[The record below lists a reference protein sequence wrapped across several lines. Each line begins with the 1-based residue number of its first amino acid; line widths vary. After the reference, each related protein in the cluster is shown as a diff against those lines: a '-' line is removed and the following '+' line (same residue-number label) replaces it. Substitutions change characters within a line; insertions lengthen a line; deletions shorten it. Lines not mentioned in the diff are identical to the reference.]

1 MLNRMTV
8 AQRLGAFALLPMLVI
23 VVMAVVALQGVSR
36 TNESLRVVHEDR
48 MVSQQQIA
56 AVIELLGRARADAAF
71 ALVENTRDAG
81 VLRSGRMLARI
92 AEAEQALAAYLAVG
106 ATQEEVQLQQRTL
119 PRLKRLIDDGLKPAA
134 EELRQGSMAAARTI
148 ITSNVEAPW
157 SELREAMTA
166 LVTLQVDESRREY
179 EAATARYEVTRWL
192 TIGGTLA
199 SAVFLL
205 FFGILVSRSILQ
217 PVSGLRDALNTA
229 QRDNDLTVR
238 ARGAGSD
245 ELGQAMDAFNALM
258 EHWQQTV
265 GRLKHDAA
273 RLSGASTSVASATRD
288 IAGQAQAQSEA
299 ASSTVASVEKV
310 SVSISQVAEHAEQTQ
325 GIAQQATALSESGR
339 ETMRKAAQS
348 MTRLAGSVQDSAR
361 LIEALAKRSAE
372 ISTIVEVIRDISEQ
386 TNLLALNAAIEAARA
401 GEQGR
406 GFAVVADEVRKLAE
420 RTGASTTEISALTG
434 TIQAEVAS
442 AVAQLKQ
449 STTQVDEGVGL
460 SAEVEQALAQIQD
473 GAGSTRNFVGDI
485 AWAAAEQRSAS
496 QDIAKHVERIARMA
510 EDSSRAIEVATDA
523 ARDLETLATAVNSQ
537 VSQFRA

>member
-92 AEAEQALAAYLAVG
+92 SEAEQALAAYLAVG

-119 PRLKRLIDDGLKPAA
+119 PRLRRLIDDGLKPAA

-199 SAVFLL
+199 SAAFLL

-217 PVSGLRDALNTA
+217 PVSGLRDALNAA

-258 EHWQQTV
+258 AHWQQTV

-299 ASSTVASVEKV
+299 ASSTAASVEKV

>member
-217 PVSGLRDALNTA
+217 PVSGLRDALNAA

-258 EHWQQTV
+258 AHWQQTV

-299 ASSTVASVEKV
+299 ASSTAASVEKV

-420 RTGASTTEISALTG
+420 GTGASTTEISALTG

>member
-92 AEAEQALAAYLAVG
+92 SEAEQALAAYLAVG

-119 PRLKRLIDDGLKPAA
+119 PRLRRLIDDGLKPAA

-217 PVSGLRDALNTA
+217 PVSGLRDALNAA

-258 EHWQQTV
+258 AHWQQTV

-299 ASSTVASVEKV
+299 ASSTAASVEKV

>member
-119 PRLKRLIDDGLKPAA
+119 PRLRRLIDDGLKPAA

-157 SELREAMTA
+157 NELREAMTA

-217 PVSGLRDALNTA
+217 PVSGLRDALNAA

-258 EHWQQTV
+258 AHWQQTV

-299 ASSTVASVEKV
+299 ASSTAASVEKV

>member
-119 PRLKRLIDDGLKPAA
+119 PRLRRLIDDGLKPAA

-157 SELREAMTA
+157 NELREAMTA

-199 SAVFLL
+199 SAAFLL

-217 PVSGLRDALNTA
+217 PVSGLRDALNAA

-258 EHWQQTV
+258 AHWQQTV

-299 ASSTVASVEKV
+299 ASSTAASVEKV

-420 RTGASTTEISALTG
+420 GTGASTTEISALTG

>member
-92 AEAEQALAAYLAVG
+92 SEAEQALAAYLAVG

-119 PRLKRLIDDGLKPAA
+119 PRLRRLIDDGLKPAA

-157 SELREAMTA
+157 NELREAMTA

-199 SAVFLL
+199 SAAFLL

-217 PVSGLRDALNTA
+217 PVSGLRDALNAA

-258 EHWQQTV
+258 AHWQQTV

-299 ASSTVASVEKV
+299 ASSTAASVEKV

>member
-92 AEAEQALAAYLAVG
+92 SEAERALAAYLAVG

-119 PRLKRLIDDGLKPAA
+119 PRLRRLIDDGLKPAA
-134 EELRQGSMAAARTI
+134 EELRQGSMASARTI

-205 FFGILVSRSILQ
+205 FFGMLVSRSILQ
-217 PVSGLRDALNTA
+217 PVSGLRDALNAA

-258 EHWQQTV
+258 AHWQQTV

-299 ASSTVASVEKV
+299 ASSTAASVEKV

>member
-92 AEAEQALAAYLAVG
+92 SEAERALAAYLAVG

-119 PRLKRLIDDGLKPAA
+119 PRLRRLIDDGLKPAA

-205 FFGILVSRSILQ
+205 FFGMLVSRSILQ
-217 PVSGLRDALNTA
+217 PVSGLRDALNAA

-258 EHWQQTV
+258 AHWQQTV

-299 ASSTVASVEKV
+299 ASSTAASVEKV

>member
-92 AEAEQALAAYLAVG
+92 SEAEQALAAYLAVG

-119 PRLKRLIDDGLKPAA
+119 PRLRRLIDDGLKPAA

-199 SAVFLL
+199 SAAFLL

-217 PVSGLRDALNTA
+217 PVSGLRDALNAA

-258 EHWQQTV
+258 AHWQQTV

-299 ASSTVASVEKV
+299 ASSTAASVEKV

-420 RTGASTTEISALTG
+420 GTGASTTEISALTG

>member
-92 AEAEQALAAYLAVG
+92 SEAEQALAAYLAVG

-119 PRLKRLIDDGLKPAA
+119 PRLRRLIDDGLKPAA

-217 PVSGLRDALNTA
+217 PVSGLRDALNAA

-258 EHWQQTV
+258 AHWQQTV

-299 ASSTVASVEKV
+299 ASSTAASVEKV

-420 RTGASTTEISALTG
+420 GTGASTTEISALTG

>member
-119 PRLKRLIDDGLKPAA
+119 PRLRRLIDDGLKPAA

-157 SELREAMTA
+157 NELREAMTA

-217 PVSGLRDALNTA
+217 PVSGLRDALNAA

-258 EHWQQTV
+258 AHWQQTV

-299 ASSTVASVEKV
+299 ASSTAASVEKV

-420 RTGASTTEISALTG
+420 GTGASTTEISALTG

>member
-92 AEAEQALAAYLAVG
+92 AEAEQALAAYLAIG

-119 PRLKRLIDDGLKPAA
+119 PRLRRLIDDGLKPAA

-157 SELREAMTA
+157 NELREAMTA

-217 PVSGLRDALNTA
+217 PVSGLRDALNAA

-258 EHWQQTV
+258 AHWQQTV

-299 ASSTVASVEKV
+299 ASSTAASVEKV

>member
-92 AEAEQALAAYLAVG
+92 AEAEQALAAYLAIG

-157 SELREAMTA
+157 NELREAMTA

-205 FFGILVSRSILQ
+205 VCGILVSRSILQ
-217 PVSGLRDALNTA
+217 PVSGLRDALNAA

-258 EHWQQTV
+258 AHWQQTV

-299 ASSTVASVEKV
+299 ASSTAASVEKV

>member
-36 TNESLRVVHEDR
+36 TNESLRVVHEER

-56 AVIELLGRARADAAF
+56 EVIELLGRARADAAF

-106 ATQEEVQLQQRTL
+106 ATPEEVQLQQRTL
-119 PRLKRLIDDGLKPAA
+119 PRLRRLIDDGLKPAA
-134 EELRQGSMAAARTI
+134 EELKQGSMASARTI

-157 SELREAMTA
+157 NELREAMTA

-205 FFGILVSRSILQ
+205 VYGILVSRSIVQ
-217 PVSGLRDALNTA
+217 PVSGLRDALKAA

-245 ELGQAMDAFNALM
+245 ELGEAMDAFNALM
-258 EHWQQTV
+258 AHWQQTV

-273 RLSGASTSVASATRD
+273 RLSGASTSVATATRD

-299 ASSTVASVEKV
+299 ASSTAASVEKV

-496 QDIAKHVERIARMA
+496 QDIAKHVEHIARMA

>member
-1 MLNRMTV
+1 
-8 AQRLGAFALLPMLVI
+8 
-23 VVMAVVALQGVSR
+23 
-36 TNESLRVVHEDR
+36 
-48 MVSQQQIA
+48 
-56 AVIELLGRARADAAF
+56 
-71 ALVENTRDAG
+71 
-81 VLRSGRMLARI
+81 MLARI
-92 AEAEQALAAYLAVG
+92 SEAEQALAAYLAVG

-119 PRLKRLIDDGLKPAA
+119 PRLRRLIDDGLKPAA

-157 SELREAMTA
+157 NELREAMTA

-199 SAVFLL
+199 SAAFLL

-217 PVSGLRDALNTA
+217 PVSGLRDALNAA

-258 EHWQQTV
+258 AHWQQTV

-299 ASSTVASVEKV
+299 ASSTAASVEKV

>member
-199 SAVFLL
+199 SAAFLL

-217 PVSGLRDALNTA
+217 PVSGLRDALNAA

-258 EHWQQTV
+258 AHWQQTV

-299 ASSTVASVEKV
+299 ASSTAASVEKV

-420 RTGASTTEISALTG
+420 GTGASTTEISALTG

>member
-8 AQRLGAFALLPMLVI
+8 AQRLGALALLPMLVI
-23 VVMAVVALQGVSR
+23 VVMAVFALQGVSR

-92 AEAEQALAAYLAVG
+92 AEAEQALAAYLAIG

-157 SELREAMTA
+157 NELREAMTA

-205 FFGILVSRSILQ
+205 FCGILVSRSILQ
-217 PVSGLRDALNTA
+217 PVSGLRDALNAA

-299 ASSTVASVEKV
+299 ASSTAASVEKV

>member
-119 PRLKRLIDDGLKPAA
+119 PRLRRLIDDGLKPAA

-217 PVSGLRDALNTA
+217 PVSGLRDALNAA

-258 EHWQQTV
+258 AHWQQTV

-299 ASSTVASVEKV
+299 ASSTAASVEKV

>member
-119 PRLKRLIDDGLKPAA
+119 PRLRRLIDDGLKPAA

-217 PVSGLRDALNTA
+217 PVSGLRDALNAA

-258 EHWQQTV
+258 AHWQQTV

-299 ASSTVASVEKV
+299 ASSTAASVEKV

-420 RTGASTTEISALTG
+420 GTGASTTEISALTG

>member
-8 AQRLGAFALLPMLVI
+8 AQRLGALALLPMLVI
-23 VVMAVVALQGVSR
+23 VVMAVFALQGVSR

-92 AEAEQALAAYLAVG
+92 AEAEQALAAYLAIG

-157 SELREAMTA
+157 NELREAMTA

-205 FFGILVSRSILQ
+205 VCGILVSRSILQ
-217 PVSGLRDALNTA
+217 PVSGLRDALNAA

-258 EHWQQTV
+258 AHWQQTV

-299 ASSTVASVEKV
+299 ASSTAASVEKV

>member
-1 MLNRMTV
+1 
-8 AQRLGAFALLPMLVI
+8 
-23 VVMAVVALQGVSR
+23 MAHL
-36 TNESLRVVHEDR
+36 
-48 MVSQQQIA
+48 
-56 AVIELLGRARADAAF
+56 
-71 ALVENTRDAG
+71 
-81 VLRSGRMLARI
+81 
-92 AEAEQALAAYLAVG
+92 
-106 ATQEEVQLQQRTL
+106 
-119 PRLKRLIDDGLKPAA
+119 
-134 EELRQGSMAAARTI
+134 
-148 ITSNVEAPW
+148 
-157 SELREAMTA
+157 
-166 LVTLQVDESRREY
+166 
-179 EAATARYEVTRWL
+179 
-192 TIGGTLA
+192 
-199 SAVFLL
+199 
-205 FFGILVSRSILQ
+205 
-217 PVSGLRDALNTA
+217 
-229 QRDNDLTVR
+229 
-238 ARGAGSD
+238 
-245 ELGQAMDAFNALM
+245 
-258 EHWQQTV
+258 QQTV

-299 ASSTVASVEKV
+299 ASSTAASVEKV

-496 QDIAKHVERIARMA
+496 QDIAKHVEHIARMA

>member
-92 AEAEQALAAYLAVG
+92 SEAERALAAYLAVG

-119 PRLKRLIDDGLKPAA
+119 PRLRRLIDDGLKPAA
-134 EELRQGSMAAARTI
+134 EELKQGSMASARTI

-157 SELREAMTA
+157 NELREAMTA

-205 FFGILVSRSILQ
+205 FFGSLVSRSILQ
-217 PVSGLRDALNTA
+217 PVSGLRDALNAA

-258 EHWQQTV
+258 AHWQQTV

-299 ASSTVASVEKV
+299 ASSTAASVEKV

>member
-92 AEAEQALAAYLAVG
+92 SEAEQALAAYLAVG

-157 SELREAMTA
+157 NELREAMTA

-217 PVSGLRDALNTA
+217 PVSGLRDALNAA

-258 EHWQQTV
+258 AHWQQTV

-299 ASSTVASVEKV
+299 ASSTAASVEKV

-420 RTGASTTEISALTG
+420 GTGASTTEISALTG

>member
-23 VVMAVVALQGVSR
+23 VVMAVFALQGVSR

-48 MVSQQQIA
+48 MVSQQQIS

-92 AEAEQALAAYLAVG
+92 AEAEQALAAYLAIG
-106 ATQEEVQLQQRTL
+106 ATQEELQLQQRTL

-157 SELREAMTA
+157 NELREAMTA

-205 FFGILVSRSILQ
+205 VCGILVSRSILQ
-217 PVSGLRDALNTA
+217 PVSGLRDALNAA

-258 EHWQQTV
+258 AHLQQTV

-299 ASSTVASVEKV
+299 ASSTAASVEKV